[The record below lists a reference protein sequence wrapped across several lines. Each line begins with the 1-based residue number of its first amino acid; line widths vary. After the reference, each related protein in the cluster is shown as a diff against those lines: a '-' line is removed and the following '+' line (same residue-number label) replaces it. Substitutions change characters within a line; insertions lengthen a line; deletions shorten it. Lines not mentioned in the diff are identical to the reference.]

1 MLAQGDSSF
10 MQYAAEVSEQVCNYN
25 PFWKFWQQRIFG
37 KNKKKPARAPSQR
50 EIFLCDQGH
59 TILRSFPYH
68 LIYYNN
74 SYGDW
79 WGLPK
84 ELWSG
89 KSAYPSNTIS
99 MDIRRWMGAR
109 EEDGP

>member
-1 MLAQGDSSF
+1 
-10 MQYAAEVSEQVCNYN
+10 
-25 PFWKFWQQRIFG
+25 
-37 KNKKKPARAPSQR
+37 
-50 EIFLCDQGH
+50 
-59 TILRSFPYH
+59 
-68 LIYYNN
+68 
-74 SYGDW
+74 
-79 WGLPK
+79 LPK